1 MEIITAKAAF
11 TLNHLV
17 TNPPLSFFH
26 MAILA
31 VLRRKL
37 RMPMAADVDTIERTS
52 IVTYT
57 LLRELHEVLALPQ
70 QPDDV
75 TLGMLMG
82 LSMFLDEKVGPMRAK
97 RLMTEAPTIVLKTDA
112 HVTPEQMQRIVPVL
126 RAFGDHL
133 KETRV
138 TAEAPAPSKVI

>member
-1 MEIITAKAAF
+1 
-11 TLNHLV
+11 
-17 TNPPLSFFH
+17 
-26 MAILA
+26 
-31 VLRRKL
+31 
-37 RMPMAADVDTIERTS
+37 MPMAADVDTIERTS
-52 IVTYT
+52 IITYT
-57 LLRELHEVLALPQ
+57 LLKELHEVLALPQ

-112 HVTPEQMQRIVPVL
+112 HVTPEQIQRILPVL

-133 KETRV
+133 KDARV
-138 TAEAPAPSKVI
+138 TADAPAASKVI